1 MEHDSI
7 NGITLLNATGAKID
21 KHSAVIENGTAGG
34 WFELDGV
41 YRHALCHGGLYCM
54 PGFIAE
60 AEDLNAQVKDVLRAL
75 LIGYEIIAKLAKCFE
90 HENLKLH
97 GHAILAAIGAA
108 AAIGTLRKHTPEM
121 IFQAVNSA
129 STLDSSGP
137 FDHAV

>member
-1 MEHDSI
+1 
-7 NGITLLNATGAKID
+7 
-21 KHSAVIENGTAGG
+21 
-34 WFELDGV
+34 
-41 YRHALCHGGLYCM
+41 M

-75 LIGYEIIAKLAKCFE
+75 LIGYEIIAKLAKCFA

-97 GHAILAAIGAA
+97 GQSSLAAIGAA

-129 STLDSSGP
+129 STLVSSGP